1 MFLEPQKDRGEGVS
15 LQATCKLSFEPYIGG
30 LSSFFEQLRESAT
43 FPNVLLPTE
52 CSSPLKKVVL
62 TVQPK
67 KVVRF
72 YGQLF
77 SRLPGGYV
85 VLPESLLDFVDLP
98 LLEEYFEKWFRPV
111 YGYCPKV
118 IVLPDEELYRF
129 LEQGQKI
136 PFEGRY
142 LELICYHP
150 PNSKNFLLGDKS
162 ILRRCLESSPVQ
174 GCAKLLVPGEIC
186 ARGDLQKTLE
196 KALLDWSKL
205 VVQAPS
211 GVGGFGT
218 WIIEKSNTGYTVND
232 KRYNSLH
239 VIVEEIQAQ
248 ADSSEFIVMKFIE
261 HTPVSMGAVLNK
273 DGCYTL
279 GPVRRQLV
287 DGASYKG
294 VYFESTQ
301 PKGFEEV
308 LKEVLSALE
317 SFLKDHCDN
326 LPDRQNLP
334 VIIGFD
340 LLLAHES
347 FDLPLAH
354 ESQELLITEC
364 NPRQTGALPLEMLL
378 ALLSVD
384 GESLYSKLTSGHLS
398 AFELDHCKVPT
409 KWASYLALFERE
421 FPKTLSARFGLNFIF
436 LPAEIR
442 ERGVEVVLKKA
453 FQTSN
458 TILVAPATSPN
469 PIGKIALQFV
479 GPPEVLRAIFDEL
492 TDNGRTLEVNFENLD

>member
-1 MFLEPQKDRGEGVS
+1 MFFEPQKDRGEGVS
-15 LQATCKLSFEPYIGG
+15 SQATCKLSFEPYIGG
-30 LSSFFEQLRESAT
+30 LQSFFEQLRDSAT
-43 FPNVLLPTE
+43 FPNVLLPTG

-67 KVVRF
+67 KVVSS
-72 YGQLF
+72 YAQLF
-77 SRLPGGYV
+77 GRLPGGYV
-85 VLPESLLDFVDLP
+85 VLSESSLDFVDLP
-98 LLEEYFEKWFRPV
+98 LFEEYFEKWFRPV

-118 IVLPDEELYRF
+118 IVLPDEELYRL

-136 PFEGRY
+136 PSEGRY
-142 LELICYHP
+142 LELICYYP
-150 PNSKNFLLGDKS
+150 PNFKNFLLGDKS

-186 ARGDLQKTLE
+186 AKGDLQQTLE
-196 KALLDWSKL
+196 EVLRYWSKL

-218 WIIEKSNTGYTVND
+218 WIIEKSDTGYTVND
-232 KRYNSLH
+232 KPYDSLH
-239 VIVEEIQAQ
+239 DIVKKIQAE

-273 DGCYTL
+273 DGYYTL

-301 PKGFEEV
+301 PPGFEEV

-334 VIIGFD
+334 PIIGFD
-340 LLLAHES
+340 LLLTPEGKL
-347 FDLPLAH
+347 F
-354 ESQELLITEC
+354 ITEC

-398 AFELDHCKVPT
+398 AFELDHCRVPPE
-409 KWASYLALFERE
+409 WASNLGLFEKR
-421 FPKTLSARFGLNFIF
+421 FPETLSARFGLNFIF

-442 ERGVEVVLKKA
+442 KRGVEVVLKETL
-453 FQTSN
+453 QTPE
-458 TILVAPATSPN
+458 TIFVAPATPPN
-469 PIGKIALQFV
+469 PTGKIALQFV
-479 GPPEVLRAIFDEL
+479 GPPEVLRAFFDEL
-492 TDNGRTLEVNFENLD
+492 TDNGRTLEVNFENLA